1 MSAPWFGVHDVQELK
16 EKLNT
21 LEANL
26 STARNGMALGYKVIA
41 TGLCTLTSMHA
52 DKQISHARMY
62 ARKKENKAR

>member
-1 MSAPWFGVHDVQELK
+1 MQELK

-62 ARKKENKAR
+62 ACK